1 MIILSKVY
9 IVTSGEYSD
18 YHIDACFSTKQKAQE
33 FIRNAEKTEEL
44 WDRPRIEEWDL
55 DGSVDIVDVVTISF
69 TFTSPF
75 SKTNHNEKVESVV
88 DKIVGC
94 KVRKSIEFYGFD
106 YNILRIQEIANPNK
120 TIEEEIARL
129 TKVAYDT
136 AKKINYLYKVENIKT
151 PEGIRKRLGWLN
163 E

>member
-1 MIILSKVY
+1 MSKVY

-33 FIRNAEKTEEL
+33 FIENAEKIEKF
-44 WDRPRIEEWDL
+44 WDVPRIEEWDL
-55 DGSVDIVDVVTISF
+55 DGDIDIVDVVNIF
-69 TFTSPF
+69 YTFTSPL
-75 SKTNHNEKVESVV
+75 SKTNHNEKVESRV
-88 DKIVGC
+88 DKS
-94 KVRKSIEFYGFD
+94 VRCNVCESIDFYG
-106 YNILRIQEIANPNK
+106 YNYDTILIRKIANPNK

-151 PEGIRKRLGWLN
+151 AEGIRERLG
-163 E
+163 

>member
-1 MIILSKVY
+1 MSKVY

-33 FIRNAEKTEEL
+33 YIKNAEKTEKFWNE
-44 WDRPRIEEWDL
+44 PSIEEWDL
-55 DGSVDIVDVVTISF
+55 DGSVDIVDVVNIFF
-69 TFTSPF
+69 TFTSPL
-75 SKTNHNEKVESVV
+75 SEKKHSEEVESRV
-88 DKIVGC
+88 DKSLRC
-94 KVRKSIEFYGFD
+94 KVYEFGDKISFYGSDFETLH
-106 YNILRIQEIANPNK
+106 IKEIANPNK

-151 PEGIRKRLGWLN
+151 AKGIRKRLGWLDG
-163 E
+163 

>member
-1 MIILSKVY
+1 MSKVY

-33 FIRNAEKTEEL
+33 FIENAEKIEKF
-44 WDRPRIEEWDL
+44 WAVPRIEEWDL
-55 DGSVDIVDVVTISF
+55 DGSVDIVNVVKTFF
-69 TFTSPF
+69 TFTSPL
-75 SKTNHNEKVESVV
+75 SKTNHNEKVVSRV
-88 DKIVGC
+88 DKS
-94 KVRKSIEFYGFD
+94 VRCEVYESIDFYGYD
-106 YNILRIQEIANPNK
+106 YDTISIIEIANPNK

-151 PEGIRKRLGWLN
+151 VEEIRKRLR
-163 E
+163 

>member
-1 MIILSKVY
+1 MSKVY

-33 FIRNAEKTEEL
+33 FIKNAKKTKEFWDEPSIEK
-44 WDRPRIEEWDL
+44 WDL
-55 DGSVDIVDVVTISF
+55 DGGNDIVDVVDIFF
-69 TFTSPF
+69 TFTSPL
-75 SKTNHNEKVESVV
+75 SKTNHNEKVHSAV
-88 DKIVGC
+88 DKSVRC

-106 YNILRIQEIANPNK
+106 YDTLHIREIANPNK

-151 PEGIRKRLGWLN
+151 PKGIRKRIGVVR
-163 E
+163 

>member
-1 MIILSKVY
+1 MSKVY

-18 YHIDACFSTKQKAQE
+18 YGIEACFSTELKAKE
-33 FIRNAEKTEEL
+33 FIENGTKTREI
-44 WDRPRIEEWDL
+44 WSDSRIEEWEL
-55 DGSVDIVDVVTISF
+55 DGNSDIVDVVNIYF

-75 SKTNHNEKVESVV
+75 SERKHNEKVESRVYKSV
-88 DKIVGC
+88 RCKVYEYGDKISLCGC
-94 KVRKSIEFYGFD
+94 DFETLSI
-106 YNILRIQEIANPNK
+106 REIANPNK

-151 PEGIRKRLGWLN
+151 LEGIRKRLGG
-163 E
+163 EY

>member
-1 MIILSKVY
+1 MSKVY

-18 YHIDACFSTKQKAQE
+18 YQIDACFSTKQKAKE
-33 FIRNAEKTEEL
+33 FIKNAKETKEFWSE
-44 WDRPRIEEWDL
+44 PRLEEWDL
-55 DGSVDIVDVVTISF
+55 DGSVDVVDVVKIFF

-75 SKTNHNEKVESVV
+75 SKTNHNEKVESAV
-88 DKIVGC
+88 DKS
-94 KVRKSIEFYGFD
+94 VRCNVCESIDFYGYD
-106 YNILRIQEIANPNK
+106 YDTIFIKEIANPNK

-151 PEGIRKRLGWLN
+151 AKGIRKRLGG
-163 E
+163 